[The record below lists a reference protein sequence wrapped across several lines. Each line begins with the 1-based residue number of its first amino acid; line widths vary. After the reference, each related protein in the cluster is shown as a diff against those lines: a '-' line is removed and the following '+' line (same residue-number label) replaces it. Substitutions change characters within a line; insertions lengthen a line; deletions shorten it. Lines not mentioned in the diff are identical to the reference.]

1 MIGEALQRTCI
12 KSYWFDLGSPAF
24 AFINIKCCFY
34 REKYQNLFKQVTK
47 CLTASWLTIVW
58 VFCLSCDKYPLVF
71 GCCGRRVERLQNSW
85 CSSMSYFQA
94 LRWFS
99 FLKGFLF
106 IFFKG
111 KKKILLQKHSVS
123 LGLTFPWANRGESC
137 MISKSIFQACLSSSK
152 KNRIPE
158 VQLSS
163 LCLFSCNA
171 NYTELCVAVNVNIAK
186 DSVAICRA

>member
-1 MIGEALQRTCI
+1 MQSFFLIWSC
-12 KSYWFDLGSPAF
+12 SPVF
-24 AFINIKCCFY
+24 AFISIKCCFY
-34 REKYQNLFKQVTK
+34 REKYQGLFKQVTK

-71 GCCGRRVERLQNSW
+71 RCCGRRVERLQKSW

-106 IFFKG
+106 IFLKG
-111 KKKILLQKHSVS
+111 KKNLAAKAFSVFRLNIS
-123 LGLTFPWANRGESC
+123 LRGESC

-152 KNRIPE
+152 KNRMLE

-163 LCLFSCNA
+163 VCMFSCNA
-171 NYTELCVAVNVNIAK
+171 NYTNLCVAINVNIAK